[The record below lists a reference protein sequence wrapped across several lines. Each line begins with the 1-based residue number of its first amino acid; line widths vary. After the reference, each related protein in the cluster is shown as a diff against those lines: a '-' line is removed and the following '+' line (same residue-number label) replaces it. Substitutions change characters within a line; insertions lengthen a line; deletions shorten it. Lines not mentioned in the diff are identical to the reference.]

1 MLRRAKLRVT
11 TFIWK
16 IPLFVLE
23 CCYFPFVLQK
33 MCATSSVR
41 PQCITTSPSNG
52 TASSSVCTSGKT
64 IRNTSATSS
73 SPSSC
78 RYAVLLYS
86 CSLRRRGVSRAALY
100 RLCFRSAVS
109 CFIAQELQLEHARQA
124 FAQKDKEKNGVISAM
139 DFSDIMSTI
148 RHHMLTPF
156 VEENLVSV
164 SLFLVLAP
172 PVELTM
178 RLKRSAQAGRAFA
191 VPEFQ

>member
-1 MLRRAKLRVT
+1 
-11 TFIWK
+11 
-16 IPLFVLE
+16 
-23 CCYFPFVLQK
+23 
-33 MCATSSVR
+33 MCVTSSAR
-41 PQCITTSPSNG
+41 PRCITTSPSNG
-52 TASSSVCTSGKT
+52 TASSSVCTLGKT

-78 RYAVLLYS
+78 RYAAFSSS
-86 CSLRRRGVSRAALY
+86 CTLCRCGVSRVALY
-100 RLCFRSAVS
+100 RPVFSLSLAVS

-164 SLFLVLAP
+164 GPFLISVSSIRN
-172 PVELTM
+172 V
-178 RLKRSAQAGRAFA
+178 
-191 VPEFQ
+191 

>member
-1 MLRRAKLRVT
+1 MGELHNHPCAILCRVAFPSVLRRAKLHVMAI
-11 TFIWK
+11 IWK
-16 IPLFVLE
+16 IHISLFLLL
-23 CCYFPFVLQK
+23 FSFVLQK
-33 MCATSSVR
+33 MCVTSSAR

-52 TASSSVCTSGKT
+52 TASSSVCTLGKT

-78 RYAVLLYS
+78 RYAAFSSS
-86 CSLRRRGVSRAALY
+86 CTLCRGGGSHGFSRNP
-100 RLCFRSAVS
+100 AVS

-164 SLFLVLAP
+164 GPFCVSVTSIRN
-172 PVELTM
+172 V
-178 RLKRSAQAGRAFA
+178 SD
-191 VPEFQ
+191 

>member
-1 MLRRAKLRVT
+1 
-11 TFIWK
+11 
-16 IPLFVLE
+16 
-23 CCYFPFVLQK
+23 
-33 MCATSSVR
+33 MCVTSSAR

-52 TASSSVCTSGKT
+52 TASSSVCTLGKT

-73 SPSSC
+73 SLSSC
-78 RYAVLLYS
+78 RYAAVFSS
-86 CSLRRRGVSRAALY
+86 CTLCRSGGSHVVLY
-100 RLCFRSAVS
+100 RPVFSLSLAVS

-164 SLFLVLAP
+164 GAALISVTSIRN
-172 PVELTM
+172 V
-178 RLKRSAQAGRAFA
+178 SDWQCDD
-191 VPEFQ
+191 